1 MSDVI
6 NIVFDDKGVAHA
18 YDDTYD
24 LTIHCESE
32 EEQNKIIEI
41 LNKYYFKEDE

>member
-1 MSDVI
+1 MCDSI
-6 NIVFDDKGVAHA
+6 NIMFDENGVAKV

>member
-1 MSDVI
+1 MCDFI
-6 NIVFDDKGVAHA
+6 NIVFDDNGVAHT
-18 YDDTYD
+18 YDDKYD

-32 EEQNKIIEI
+32 EEQNKIKEI